1 MAFTT
6 PLLAQAINSPEDIR
20 PQDVHDGI
28 THILA
33 LQEGRTRDVMLGSV
47 LTGLLLRG
55 PRLAEVEAAVRAATT
70 LDRDCWDFHLPPDGT
85 RFIGYTGSGKKT
97 FKTINLS
104 SAAALVA
111 ATGGAHVAKLGSR
124 SASSKTGSRDFIDQ
138 VGAACDAVPHQE
150 MVGVTAEVGFG
161 FFSIENRVPEFDLRY
176 GGRFQA
182 VHALSLAFPALL
194 SPVTC
199 SAYVYG
205 LSHPAVGASA
215 RLLHRLGLAD
225 VAVINSSLGRAVQV
239 DELLPGSAV
248 SACRITAGREDL
260 AFSTEVREGAAS
272 MPQDLRSVTQREDP
286 RENVAAAIRVLAGQD
301 TSQARNAVALNAAL
315 LMLMSEAVPTIQSG
329 IDKALTIIDAGAALD
344 TLQRFVRLTGGAAD
358 KFRSLLRPVSPP
370 ALLVNH
376 GSKEQTRADA

>member
-1 MAFTT
+1 MAITT
-6 PLLAQAINSPEDIR
+6 PLLAHAINSPTDIS

-28 THILA
+28 TRILA
-33 LQEGRTRDVMLGSV
+33 LPDGHTRDVMLGSV

-55 PRLAEVEAAVRAATT
+55 PRLEEVEAAVRAATA
-70 LDRDCWDFHLPPDGT
+70 LDRNSWDFHEPPAGM
-85 RFIGYTGSGKKT
+85 RFVGYTGSGKKT

-104 SAAALVA
+104 TAAALVA

-138 VGAACDAVPHQE
+138 IGAAGDTVPHQE
-150 MVGVTAEVGFG
+150 MVGITAEIGFG
-161 FFSIENRVPEFDLRY
+161 FFSIENRVPEFDHRY

-199 SAYVYG
+199 PAYVYG

-215 RLLHRLGLAD
+215 RLLSRLGLPD
-225 VAVINSSLGRAVQV
+225 VTVINSSLGKAVQV
-239 DELLPGSAV
+239 DELIPGSTV
-248 SACRITAGREDL
+248 RACRINVGEEDL
-260 AFSTEVREGAAS
+260 TFNDQVRRAAAS
-272 MPQDLRSVTQREDP
+272 MPQDLMSVSQHEDP

-315 LMLMSEAVPTIQSG
+315 LMLTSEAVPTIQSG
-329 IDKALTIIDAGAALD
+329 IDTALTIIDAGAGLD
-344 TLQRFVRLTGGAAD
+344 TLQQFVRLTGGAPD
-358 KFRSLLRPVSPP
+358 KLRSLLQPVSPT
-370 ALLVNH
+370 ALLVSP
-376 GSKEQTRADA
+376 GSKEKAPC